1 MHSPH
6 GRFIWYELLTTDPD
20 AAAAFYRAV
29 VGWSAQGCGQPGF
42 DYRYFLASDGG
53 AVAGH
58 AALPAVAAEAGM
70 RPAWLGY
77 IGVDDVDS
85 AVDAIAAA
93 GGSVQM
99 AAMDVEH
106 VGRIAMVTD
115 PLGAPFYVMRGA
127 GGQASAAFDQALP
140 GHCHWNEL
148 ATLDQQAAL
157 DFYGAQFGWTKG
169 DSMPMGE
176 MGDYQFIEH
185 DGRTIGAIMT
195 RPPAGPPPSW
205 TFYFGVPDI
214 DAAAAAINDNG
225 GAIMHGPAEIPG
237 GGFIIVA
244 SDPQG
249 AGFGLVGPRAE

>member
-1 MHSPH
+1 MQSPH
-6 GRFIWYELLTTDPD
+6 GSFIWYELLTTDPD

-29 VGWSAQGCGQPGF
+29 IGWTAQSAGQPGF
-42 DYRYFLASDGG
+42 DYRFFLAPDGG
-53 AVAGH
+53 AVGGH
-58 AALPAVAAEAGM
+58 MALPHGAAEAGM
-70 RPAWLGY
+70 RAAWLGY

-85 AVDAIAAA
+85 AVDAVIAA

-99 AAMDVEH
+99 PAMDLEN

-115 PLGAPFYVMRGA
+115 PLGAPFYVMRGT
-127 GGQASAAFDQALP
+127 GEQASAAFDQALP

-148 ATLDQQAAL
+148 ATIDQQAAL
-157 DFYGAQFGWTKG
+157 DFYGAEFGWTKG
-169 DSMPMGE
+169 ETMPMGE
-176 MGDYQFIEH
+176 MGDYQLIEH
-185 DGRTIGAIMT
+185 DGRAIGAIMS

-214 DAAAAAINDNG
+214 DAAAAAINEAG

-249 AGFGLVGPRAE
+249 AAFGLVGPRAQ